1 MTFGRFNALAIFELG
16 EPFVGLFACQMK
28 SCGPIVVPSGKGVAE
43 QLLASTHS
51 LVRTLAHKGKPQ
63 SMRGVPRRST
73 SPVTPKMPISANA
86 RTK

>member
-1 MTFGRFNALAIFELG
+1 
-16 EPFVGLFACQMK
+16 
-28 SCGPIVVPSGKGVAE
+28 
-43 QLLASTHS
+43 LLASTHS